1 MYSLTCLK
9 DAFQSNP
16 SNFKVFSFNGM
27 FMTTIHGEWGMA
39 GNEYYLNRQMISR
52 KEIKAMLAGA

>member
-9 DAFQSNP
+9 DAFQST
-16 SNFKVFSFNGM
+16 FKVFSFNGM

-52 KEIKAMLAGA
+52 KEIKSMLAGA

>member
-1 MYSLTCLK
+1 
-9 DAFQSNP
+9 
-16 SNFKVFSFNGM
+16 M

>member
-9 DAFQSNP
+9 DAFQSS
-16 SNFKVFSFNGM
+16 SNFKVFGFNGM

-39 GNEYYLNRQMISR
+39 GNEYYLNRQKISR
-52 KEIKAMLAGA
+52 KEIKAILAGA